1 MSFSKRKD
9 AEREGRAQQYLR
21 YDAPYN
27 VLDRQDHLGNN
38 LSTGSG
44 NTGLRSPSS
53 ADTLLRHELKDPK
66 TMPLSEYD
74 AVMWDSPYLD
84 IKGESPGVSS
94 FSMIQFAAPRQEN
107 PTSGVS
113 FVAPYQAPG
122 DAEKQKHPEP
132 PAHPTD
138 PQG

>member
-1 MSFSKRKD
+1 MSFSRQKD
-9 AEREGRAQQYLR
+9 AAREGRAQQHIR
-21 YDAPYN
+21 HDAPYN
-27 VLDRQDHLGNN
+27 VLEGQDHLGNN

-53 ADTLLRHELKDPK
+53 ADTLLRHALKNPR

-74 AVMWDSPYLD
+74 AAMWNSPYRD
-84 IKGESPGVSS
+84 VKPKSPGESS

-113 FVAPYQAPG
+113 FVAPYRAPG
-122 DAEKQKHPEP
+122 EAETRKHPEP
-132 PAHPTD
+132 PSHPD
-138 PQG
+138 H